1 MVDLEKKKW
10 NTNYNIKTA
19 KKDLSLQI
27 HQTSKRWVTYDQIFT
42 NKVNNLDEMNK
53 FLGIQT
59 QPKYP

>member
-27 HQTSKRWVTYDQIFT
+27 HQTAKRWVTYDQIYT
-42 NKVNNLDEMNK
+42 NKVNNLNEIIFSKN
-53 FLGIQT
+53 
-59 QPKYP
+59 